1 MPAEEITYETLKK
14 AIGKAAAQETLRS
27 GEVVVDMDLVAEA
40 GGFLKLSGP
49 QTAAGS
55 SQSLKWG
62 VGLPTTA
69 CHHCVSR
76 TPFPPLVTTI
86 SESFHSR
93 ARARWLVCANETYS
107 V

>member
-55 SQSLKWG
+55 PQSLKWG
-62 VGLPTTA
+62 WDCLPLRVITA
-69 CHHCVSR
+69 CHAP
-76 TPFPPLVTTI
+76 PFRL
-86 SESFHSR
+86 
-93 ARARWLVCANETYS
+93 
-107 V
+107 